1 MDPFSRFATY
11 FVEVARSGSLRNASE
26 KLHVSASA
34 INRQILNAEEEMGVL
49 LFERLH
55 AGLRLTS
62 AGELLCDDLLRW
74 RREYSRTRERFDE
87 LQGLKRGHVSL
98 ALIQALSEG
107 VIAGKLAEIA
117 LECPWLTLD
126 ISVNDS
132 RDISRRVSDAE
143 VDFAIMLDP
152 VEHHGLEV
160 KTFIEIPIGIVMS
173 PAHPLASSQTVSISQ
188 MSEYRHIMPAAPL
201 TVHDRVHLHYKRHS
215 ITPDAGILCNDIRM
229 IKSFIRQSAG
239 IGILS
244 KLDVITEVQR
254 GELLFVP
261 IQGRP
266 IRPLTLALCVAPR
279 RQLSRA
285 AQMMIQKLA
294 VTLDEMA

>member
-11 FVEVARSGSLRNASE
+11 FVEVARSGSLRNAAE

-34 INRQILNAEEEMGVL
+34 INRQILNAEEDMGVL

-55 AGLRLTS
+55 SGLRLTS
-62 AGELLCDDLLRW
+62 AGELLCDDLARW
-74 RREYSRTRERFDE
+74 RREYKRTRERFDE

-107 VIAGKLAEIA
+107 VIARRLAEIA
-117 LECPWLTLD
+117 LEFPWLTLD
-126 ISVNDS
+126 IGVNDS
-132 RDISRRVSDAE
+132 RDISRRVSDGE
-143 VDFAIMLDP
+143 VDFAILLDP

-160 KTFIEIPIGIVMS
+160 KTFIEIPVGVVMS
-173 PAHPLASSQTVSISQ
+173 PHHPLARQTTLSISQ

-201 TVHDRVHLHYKRHS
+201 TVHDRIQLLYKRHS
-215 ITPDAGILCNDIRM
+215 ITPEAGIVCNDIRM
-229 IKSFIRQSAG
+229 IKSFIRESSG
-239 IGILS
+239 IGVLS
-244 KLDVITEVQR
+244 RLDVLVEIDR

-261 IQGRP
+261 LQGRP
-266 IRPLTLALCVAPR
+266 VRPLTLALCVAPE

-285 AQMMIQKLA
+285 AQMMIQRLA
-294 VTLDEMA
+294 MTLDGMA

>member
-1 MDPFSRFATY
+1 MDPFSRFALY
-11 FVEVARSGSLRNASE
+11 FAEVARSGSLRNASE

-55 AGLRLTS
+55 SGLRLTS
-62 AGELLCDDLLRW
+62 AGELLCDDLARW
-74 RREYSRTRERFDE
+74 RREYKRTRERFDE

-107 VIAGKLAEIA
+107 IIARKLAEIA
-117 LECPWLTLD
+117 LEYPWLTMD

-132 RDISRRVSDAE
+132 RDISRRVADAE

-160 KTFIEIPIGIVMS
+160 KAFIEIPIGIVIS
-173 PAHPLASSQTVSISQ
+173 PNHPLASHKTLSISQ

-201 TVHDRVHLHYKRHS
+201 TVHDRIHLLYKRHS
-215 ITPDAGILCNDIRM
+215 ITPEAGIMCNDIRL
-229 IKSFIRQSAG
+229 IKSFIRESSG
-239 IGILS
+239 IGVLS
-244 KLDVITEVQR
+244 RLDVITEVES
-254 GELLFVP
+254 GDLLFIP
-261 IQGRP
+261 IQGKP
-266 IRPLTLALCVAPR
+266 VRPLTLALCVAPQ

-294 VTLDEMA
+294 MTLDEMA